1 MSKTKKNKQF
11 FGIGGVFFLLIV
23 IPLSLMAF
31 LIANGMF
38 KLGVTI
44 KERTVS
50 VLDQKSQ
57 EEIKI
62 RATNTAEEV
71 ANFLNERRR
80 DVLTATIIPANYIA
94 YKQFLKDNNKNIWIK
109 EKNKIKQIS
118 TPLYIE
124 MALID
129 KTGKE
134 VIKIVHGKT
143 APATMLSNVS
153 IESNTTY
160 KTEDYFAKTKI
171 LNKGEVYISPVTG
184 WYVSREEFEKGA
196 RFSGIVRLATPV
208 FDKQGF
214 AGVIALALDYR
225 HLAEFTNHIIPTQP
239 ERVFET
245 DMSTGN
251 YTYMV
256 DDRGFVIAH
265 PNDYHVAGLNRNGT
279 PVRALS
285 AQNAVELTKK
295 GEEVLNLNQLGFMD
309 PNLPVIAKSAAAGK
323 EGILTYK
330 FGGHT
335 KFVAYA
341 PIKFYAANLP
351 QPAGFG
357 WIGMGLEVEKYN
369 EAAIKV
375 SKNIEKESKAWTA
388 TVILILIASMIIL
401 FLMMLLLARGITR
414 SIHAEVPAGSENPL
428 SFDDDDDDDDK

>member
-1 MSKTKKNKQF
+1 MSKTNKDKQF

-44 KERTVS
+44 KESAVS

-62 RATNTAEEV
+62 RAINTAEEV
-71 ANFLNERRR
+71 ANFLNERRK
-80 DVLTATIIPANYIA
+80 DVLTATIIPANDIA
-94 YKQFLKDNNKNIWIK
+94 YKQFLKENNKNIWIK

-118 TPLYIE
+118 TPLYTE
-124 MALID
+124 MAFID

-134 VIKIVHGKT
+134 VIKIVNGQATPAGK
-143 APATMLSNVS
+143 LSNVS
-153 IESNTTY
+153 IPSSTTY
-160 KTEDYFAKTKI
+160 KIEDYFNKTKI
-171 LNKGEVYISPVTG
+171 LNKGEAYISPVTG
-184 WYVSREEFEKGA
+184 WYVNKAEFEKGV

-214 AGVIALALDYR
+214 AGVVMLALDYR
-225 HLAEFTNHIIPTQP
+225 HLAEFTNHIIPTQSQ
-239 ERVFET
+239 RVFEADT
-245 DMSTGN
+245 STGN

-256 DDRGFVIAH
+256 DGHGFIIAH
-265 PNDYHVAGLNRNGT
+265 PNNYHITGLYRNGT
-279 PVRALS
+279 SVRALS
-285 AQNAVELTKK
+285 AQNAAELTKK

-309 PNLPVIAKSAAAGK
+309 PNLPVIAKESAAGK
-323 EGILTYK
+323 AGILTYK

-341 PIKFYAANLP
+341 PIKFYASNLP
-351 QPAGFG
+351 QPSGFG
-357 WIGMGLEVEKYN
+357 WIGMGLDVEKYN

-375 SKNIEKESKAWTA
+375 SKNIDKEAKAWTA
-388 TVILILIASMIIL
+388 TVIVILIGSMIIL

-414 SIHAEVPAGSENPL
+414 SIQAEVPEGSEGML
-428 SFDDDDDDDDK
+428 SFDDDDDDDK